1 MRPMLLAISS
11 GEEAGT
17 MYRPDTSLMGLV
29 REGYV
34 DMENGNDREDTLDVY
49 STLALL
55 ENILARLEAI
65 ERRLDTTP

>member
-1 MRPMLLAISS
+1 
-11 GEEAGT
+11 

-55 ENILARLEAI
+55 ESILTRLEAI
-65 ERRLDTTP
+65 ERRLDASS

>member
-1 MRPMLLAISS
+1 MQRLLPVTNL
-11 GEEAGT
+11 EERAE
-17 MYRPDTSLMGLV
+17 MVYRPDTSLMELV

-65 ERRLDTTP
+65 ERRLDASS

>member
-1 MRPMLLAISS
+1 
-11 GEEAGT
+11 

-34 DMENGNDREDTLDVY
+34 DMENGDDREDTLDVY

-55 ENILARLEAI
+55 EGMLTRLEAI
-65 ERRLDTTP
+65 ERRLDTTS